1 MHWAVTAVTAA
12 LGMAITGL
20 ALHQIPGLL
29 RIVDAV
35 GSFSSAVGRATPWQ
49 DPHDID
55 LLNTALLLHRPL
67 LVTGRPGIGKSTLA
81 YPVARELGLG
91 RVLRWGIASRSTL
104 RSGLYE
110 YDAIG
115 RARASLGYPRPGA
128 LAPGPDVG
136 PAFGS
141 PGEPNGETSGAGG
154 APRIGDFVRLGP
166 LGTALLP
173 YELPRVL
180 LIDELDKSDINL
192 PNDLLHVLE
201 NGSYAIPELVRAR
214 HQEGRARVLTDDP
227 GGTAPVRDGRVR
239 CLAFPFVVI
248 TSNGERQ
255 FPAAFLRRCVRLDVS
270 PPREGQLTA
279 MIAAHF
285 RDQDGRHTAMIQAFL
300 ERSRKSGGLA
310 TDQLLNTVYLR
321 TADARDDDET
331 WGGLLDALWR
341 RLSQGTRSGTGPPT
355 GKRRHET

>member
-1 MHWAVTAVTAA
+1 MHWAVTAA

-29 RIVDAV
+29 PVMDAV

-55 LLNTALLLHRPL
+55 LINTALLLHRPL
-67 LVTGRPGIGKSTLA
+67 LVTGRPGIGKSALA

-115 RARASLGYPRPGA
+115 RARASLGHPRPAA

-300 ERSRKSGGLA
+300 ERSRESGGLA
-310 TDQLLNTVYLR
+310 TDQLLNAVYLR

-331 WGGLLDALWR
+331 WCELLDALWR

>member
-1 MHWAVTAVTAA
+1 M
-12 LGMAITGL
+12 
-20 ALHQIPGLL
+20 
-29 RIVDAV
+29 
-35 GSFSSAVGRATPWQ
+35 
-49 DPHDID
+49 
-55 LLNTALLLHRPL
+55 
-67 LVTGRPGIGKSTLA
+67 
-81 YPVARELGLG
+81 
-91 RVLRWGIASRSTL
+91 LRWGIASRSTL

-115 RARASLGYPRPGA
+115 RARASLGHPRPA
-128 LAPGPDVG
+128 APAPGPDVG

-141 PGEPNGETSGAGG
+141 PGEPNGETSGPRG
-154 APRIGDFVRLGP
+154 PRIGDFVRLGP
-166 LGTALLP
+166 LSTALLP
-173 YELPRVL
+173 CELPRVL
-180 LIDELDKSDINL
+180 LIDELDKSDIDL

-201 NGSYAIPELVRAR
+201 SGSCASPELVRAR
-214 HQEGRARVLTDDP
+214 HQEGRVLVFTDDP

-248 TSNGERQ
+248 TSNGVRQ

-270 PPREGQLTA
+270 PPREDQLTA

-300 ERSRKSGGLA
+300 ERSRESGGLA

-331 WGGLLDALWR
+331 WCELLDALWR
-341 RLSQGTRSGTGPPT
+341 PLSQGTRSGAGPPT

>member
-1 MHWAVTAVTAA
+1 M
-12 LGMAITGL
+12 
-20 ALHQIPGLL
+20 
-29 RIVDAV
+29 
-35 GSFSSAVGRATPWQ
+35 
-49 DPHDID
+49 
-55 LLNTALLLHRPL
+55 
-67 LVTGRPGIGKSTLA
+67 
-81 YPVARELGLG
+81 
-91 RVLRWGIASRSTL
+91 
-104 RSGLYE
+104 
-110 YDAIG
+110 
-115 RARASLGYPRPGA
+115 
-128 LAPGPDVG
+128 
-136 PAFGS
+136 
-141 PGEPNGETSGAGG
+141 
-154 APRIGDFVRLGP
+154 
-166 LGTALLP
+166 
-173 YELPRVL
+173 
-180 LIDELDKSDINL
+180 
-192 PNDLLHVLE
+192 
-201 NGSYAIPELVRAR
+201 
-214 HQEGRARVLTDDP
+214 LTDDP
-227 GGTAPVRDGRVR
+227 GGTAAVRDGRVR

-279 MIAAHF
+279 MIAARF